1 MRAPAMFIAAG
12 RNRGFSLVELMIS
25 LTLGTLV
32 TLAAISLFG
41 TNQRTFTLQRD
52 LSEVQEQGRFAM
64 DYIARDLREFGLLDD
79 DAVNPAD
86 VGLITTPVAGIAI
99 PVSSEGGLDDSASDR
114 LTYAFNGFVDCE
126 GDTIAGAVPGYIVNS
141 YWLADDGDLS
151 CVGSVDPATNGVT
164 LLTNVDSFQVLY
176 GIDFNP
182 SGEPDGVA
190 SAGSYVP
197 ADAVAPGD
205 QVVSIKVAFIASI
218 EAQNPNEEEINF
230 QVLDKLLTT
239 GTAPLQYDEP
249 RIVRLFSTTVKV
261 RNFNWESI

>member
-1 MRAPAMFIAAG
+1 M
-12 RNRGFSLVELMIS
+12 NRMTHSGFSLVELMVS

-32 TLAAISLFG
+32 TLAAVSLFS
-41 TNQRTFTLQRD
+41 TNQRTFSLQRD

-86 VGLITTPVAGIAI
+86 VGLVTSPVAGIAI
-99 PVSSEGGLDDSASDR
+99 PVSAEGGAADTASDR

-126 GDTIAGAVPGYIVNS
+126 GDSVAAGVPAYIVNS
-141 YWLADDGDLS
+141 YWLDGDGELR
-151 CVGSVDPATNGVT
+151 CIGSVDPATGGVT
-164 LLTNVDSFQVLY
+164 LLANVDSFQVLY

-190 SAGSYVP
+190 AAGRYVP
-197 ADAVAPGD
+197 VNGIGAGD
-205 QVVSIKVAFIASI
+205 QIVSVKVAFVASVP
-218 EAQNPNEEEINF
+218 AQNPNDEEINF

-239 GTAPLQYDEP
+239 GTEPLLYDES